1 MVLISPPELS
11 MPEDIVE
18 SMRAA
23 NIQVND
29 CEDFYKGIGDV
40 DIIYTTRIQEERFE
54 NKEMASKYR
63 GKFVLNDDI
72 YTCLLYTSDAADE

>member
-1 MVLISPPELS
+1 MLISPPELS
-11 MPEDIVE
+11 MPKDIIE

-29 CEDFYKGIGDV
+29 CEDFHKGIGDV
-40 DIIYTTRIQEERFE
+40 DIIYTTRIQEERFG

-72 YTCLLYTSDAADE
+72 YTKYC